1 MMRARRTT
9 KLTRGSFNSKALLT
23 TLAENG
29 DEEEEDD
36 LGLTGNSKKHLNLR
50 DIKGRSSISE
60 SKNTSMLDGYSL
72 RDEDRRETSA
82 RDSFD
87 FGIGNLG
94 LGSRTNS
101 LIWDDASDSGSDWGG
116 MGSRS
121 DSTSD
126 FGNEGELTHNSS
138 RNSLNFNFSMS
149 KFNMNE

>member
-1 MMRARRTT
+1 MMRARRAT
-9 KLTRGSFNSKALLT
+9 KLTRGSFNSKAHLT
-23 TLAENG
+23 TLAEDG

-36 LGLTGNSKKHLNLR
+36 IEFTGNSKKHLNLR

-72 RDEDRRETSA
+72 RDEDRRETGT

-101 LIWDDASDSGSDWGG
+101 LIWSHYHYHYQHYHYDY
-116 MGSRS
+116 
-121 DSTSD
+121 
-126 FGNEGELTHNSS
+126 HYYHHHYYYYYYYHY
-138 RNSLNFNFSMS
+138 
-149 KFNMNE
+149 